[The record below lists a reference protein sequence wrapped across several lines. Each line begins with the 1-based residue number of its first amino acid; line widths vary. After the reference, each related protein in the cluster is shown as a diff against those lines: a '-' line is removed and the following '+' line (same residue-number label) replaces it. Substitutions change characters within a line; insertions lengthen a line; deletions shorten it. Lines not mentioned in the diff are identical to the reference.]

1 MPSNQSAPKP
11 NIHLKNPEEIAIMRE
26 AGRIV
31 ARAHQ
36 AMKEA
41 LRPGITTAQLDKI
54 AETVIRDHGAT
65 PVFLNQ
71 MRPNVPPFPAS
82 ITASINHE
90 VVHGIPSDKRVLQ
103 EGDIASLDTGAR
115 YKGFV
120 GDSAW
125 TYVVGEASPMVQR
138 LLEAGEQ
145 SLYAGIRASVLPNE
159 IRDVALTIQKCIES
173 YGYDIV
179 REYTGHGV
187 GREMWEDPQVPNWWA
202 NSKKDHRRMNSVKL
216 MPGMTYAIEPMVVAG
231 RAATKELS
239 DQWTVVTKDKSLAV
253 HFEHTIA
260 ITDGEPIILTLP

>member
-1 MPSNQSAPKP
+1 D
-11 NIHLKNPEEIAIMRE
+11 
-26 AGRIV
+26 V
-31 ARAHQ
+31 
-36 AMKEA
+36 
-41 LRPGITTAQLDKI
+41 
-54 AETVIRDHGAT
+54 
-65 PVFLNQ
+65 
-71 MRPNVPPFPAS
+71 
-82 ITASINHE
+82 
-90 VVHGIPSDKRVLQ
+90 
-103 EGDIASLDTGAR
+103 ASLDTGAR

-159 IRDVALTIQKCIES
+159 IRDVALAIQKHIEA

-187 GREMWEDPQVPNWWA
+187 GREMWEDPQVPNWWT
-202 NSKKDHRRMNSVKL
+202 NSKKDRRRMSSVKL